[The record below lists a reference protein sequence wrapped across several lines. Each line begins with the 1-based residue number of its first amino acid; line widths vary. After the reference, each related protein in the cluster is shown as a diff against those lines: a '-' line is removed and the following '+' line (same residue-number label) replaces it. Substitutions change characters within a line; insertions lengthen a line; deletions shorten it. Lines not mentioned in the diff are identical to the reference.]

1 MRVAECCL
9 HVRWSVASV
18 SECWHSW
25 HAWHLHHGRP
35 SEAAVTSVHSPV
47 STLSQPQTIITQS
60 ILFSW
65 NNFWSTDQIWLHD
78 SRALIQLLLCD
89 RPINFNQRL
98 PLPFWQLT
106 QATKL
111 TPVTSNFMAIKFSS
125 ILDKDKWTF
134 VSRIVFQNIFHWAS
148 VYIMEGRIYG
158 QFVCF

>member
-1 MRVAECCL
+1 MWDGQWQV
-9 HVRWSVASV
+9 SV
-18 SECWHSW
+18 SVDIPGMRDICTMGGRVRPPWPRCTHRCPPSVSLKQS
-25 HAWHLHHGRP
+25 LHNQF
-35 SEAAVTSVHSPV
+35 SSLEITSDR
-47 STLSQPQTIITQS
+47 Q
-60 ILFSW
+60 
-65 NNFWSTDQIWLHD
+65 NQIWLHD